1 LLAGVQ
7 TGEGPGCTLG
17 DLRVLVQETAV
28 KGVGSGYKG
37 VYDAAVKTPT
47 WHTFGHAID
56 TCFSRNNQLTLAAS
70 GELFLQVAR
79 IKTSVVQGISAAGLQ

>member
-1 LLAGVQ
+1 
-7 TGEGPGCTLG
+7 
-17 DLRVLVQETAV
+17 LVQETEV

-37 VYDAAVKTPT
+37 LHDAAVLTLM
-47 WHTFGHAID
+47 WHTFGRAID
-56 TCFSRNNQLTLAAS
+56 TCLSRKNQLTLAAS